1 MESIKTSLPL
11 IKKEEI
17 SLDMT
22 NNLLI
27 IGEKSFILENGVSS
41 LVEALMYENNVLKEY
56 IEIAQGIDSELWA

>member
-1 MESIKTSLPL
+1 MELIKTNLPL
-11 IKKEEI
+11 IKKEEV
-17 SLDMT
+17 SLDMK

-27 IGEKSFILENGVSS
+27 VGEKSFILENGVSS

>member
-27 IGEKSFILENGVSS
+27 IGEKSFILEKGVSS

-56 IEIAQGIDSELWA
+56 IEIAQGSDSELWA

>member
-27 IGEKSFILENGVSS
+27 IAEKSFILENGVSS